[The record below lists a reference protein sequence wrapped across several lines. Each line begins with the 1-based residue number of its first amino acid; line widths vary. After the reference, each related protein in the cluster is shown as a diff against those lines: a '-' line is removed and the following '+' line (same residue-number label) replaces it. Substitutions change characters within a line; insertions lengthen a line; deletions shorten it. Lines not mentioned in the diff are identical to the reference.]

1 MHNRRAVLA
10 GMLGLTML
18 SALPAH
24 AFTAKRA
31 LVIGNGDY
39 RHGPDL
45 RNPVRDAR
53 AIRDAL
59 SGLDF
64 DVTYAENLSL
74 RGLSTALATFSRKLQ
89 PQDMA
94 VVYFAG
100 HGVFVDG
107 TTYLMPTD
115 ALMRDEHDLIT
126 AFPVNE
132 VMDMLRTDLRAG
144 LVLID
149 ACRDNPLVQT
159 VATRSIRQSGSSPSN
174 LKLPF
179 GMVISYAAQPG
190 AVAYDGQGLHS
201 PYTEALL
208 RHIGRV
214 GLDVEM
220 MLRDV
225 RRDVVFA
232 THGEQ
237 ITWTQSSLLDGF
249 SLAGPGPQTR
259 SVQEAPLLNAKRRK
273 RLSTLRHRL
282 CKALRGPKAKVYCR

>member
-1 MHNRRAVLA
+1 MQHRRAVLM
-10 GMLGLTML
+10 GMVGLTLL

-24 AFTAKRA
+24 AFTQKRA
-31 LVIGNGDY
+31 LVIGNSTY

-53 AIRDAL
+53 AVRDAL
-59 SGLDF
+59 MGLEF

-74 RGLSTALATFSRKLQ
+74 RGLSTILASFSRKLQ
-89 PQDMA
+89 SHDMV

-149 ACRDNPLVQT
+149 ACRDNPLMQT
-159 VATRSIRQSGSSPSN
+159 VATRSIKQTGSPASN
-174 LKLPF
+174 LQLPF

-190 AVAYDGQGLHS
+190 AVAYDGAGDHS

-208 RHIGRV
+208 RHIGRT

-249 SLAGPGPQTR
+249 SVAGEKQLPR
-259 SVQEAPLLNAKRRK
+259 SVTEQPVSNAKRRK
-273 RLSTLRHRL
+273 RLSTLRQRL
-282 CKALRGPKAKVYCR
+282 CKALKGPNSKGYCR

>member
-1 MHNRRAVLA
+1 MQSRRAILVGA
-10 GMLGLTML
+10 LGLSLM
-18 SALPAH
+18 SVLPAN

-31 LVIGNGDY
+31 LVIGNSTY
-39 RHGPDL
+39 LHGPNL
-45 RNPVRDAR
+45 RNPVRDAQ
-53 AIRDAL
+53 AVRDAL
-59 SGLDF
+59 TELSF
-64 DVTYAENLSL
+64 DVTYAENISL
-74 RGLSTALATFSRKLQ
+74 RGLSTVLATFSRKLQ

-115 ALMRDEHDLIT
+115 ALMRDQHDLIT

-132 VMDMLRTDLRAG
+132 VLDMLRSDLRAG
-144 LVLID
+144 LVMID
-149 ACRDNPLVQT
+149 ACRDNPLMQT
-159 VATRSIRQSGSSPSN
+159 VATRSIKHNGSGGSD

-190 AVAYDGQGLHS
+190 AVAYDGEGLHS

-208 RHIGRV
+208 RHMGRA

-249 SLAGPGPQTR
+249 SLAEAPVQTR
-259 SVQEAPLLNAKRRK
+259 SVVESPSISEKRRK
-273 RLSTLRHRL
+273 RLAGLRQKL
-282 CKALRGPKAKVYCR
+282 CKALRGPKAKLYCR